1 MKKFLHSKF
10 GKQLLVGLPMILLAV
25 LLGFVLEPLHQK
37 HEVESF
43 GWFIW
48 CVAVLGTGLSG
59 FFTCLCG
66 LWGLCLGYL
75 FTLTKAALNLPS
87 PLNFCIALPCCAF
100 MLVAYFFYTSKR
112 KKEAAAK
119 EAELEEASG
128 AATLPVTP
136 QNFDQLSVIAQRTV
150 EGSFYQLIYRS
161 GKLLCY
167 RVGHE
172 LRGPD
177 PEKII
182 NDLSQ
187 PLPPLGKK
195 DFSFPVSEVTNCK
208 ISSANERYHTV
219 LKFKLDGKRYAW
231 GILAP
236 DEAEARKFL
245 AILFPSLR

>member
-1 MKKFLHSKF
+1 MKKFFRSKF
-10 GKQLLVGLPMILLAV
+10 GKQLLVGLPMIVLAV
-25 LLGFVLEPLHQK
+25 ILGFVLEPLHQK

-48 CVAVLGTGLSG
+48 CIAVLGTGLAG

-75 FTLTKAALNLPS
+75 FILTKAALNLPS
-87 PLNFCIALPCCAF
+87 PLNFCIALPCCAI

-119 EAELEEASG
+119 EAESEEATG
-128 AATLPVTP
+128 AATPPITA
-136 QNFDQLSVIAQRTV
+136 QNFDKLSVIAQRTV
-150 EGSFYQLIYRS
+150 EGSYYQLIYQS

-167 RVGHE
+167 RVGSE

-187 PLPPLGKK
+187 PLPPLGQK

-208 ISSANERYHTV
+208 LSTSNQRYCLT
-219 LKFKLDGKRYAW
+219 LRFRFDGKRRSF
-231 GILAP
+231 GILTP
-236 DEAEARKFL
+236 SEAEARKFFS
-245 AILFPSLR
+245 IIFPALR